1 MRGKV
6 FLLLQRHF
14 VKTLSYNRSRK
25 SFLRVALKMASFD
38 MVLSDGY
45 NRRNNGLKT
54 EVRCPDN
61 IVSLQVPNKPTDLS
75 G

>member
-1 MRGKV
+1 M
-6 FLLLQRHF
+6 
-14 VKTLSYNRSRK
+14 
-25 SFLRVALKMASFD
+25 ALKKASFD

-45 NRRNNGLKT
+45 NERNYGLKT

-61 IVSLQVPNKPTDLS
+61 LLSLQVPNKPTDLS